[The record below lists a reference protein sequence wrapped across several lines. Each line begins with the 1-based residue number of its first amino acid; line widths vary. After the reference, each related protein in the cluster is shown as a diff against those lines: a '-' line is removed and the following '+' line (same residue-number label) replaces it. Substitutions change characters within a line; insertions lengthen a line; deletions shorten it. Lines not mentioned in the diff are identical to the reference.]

1 MGVTT
6 MGSRLA
12 SGQQPSSEV
21 KHLAPHL
28 VEAEQTGVISVGT
41 AVPIE
46 WGREGAALTPSPESR
61 PRDAPPSRVG

>member
-12 SGQQPSSEV
+12 SGQQPSAEV

-28 VEAEQTGVISVGT
+28 VEAEQTGVISCGDCCT
-41 AVPIE
+41 H
-46 WGREGAALTPSPESR
+46 
-61 PRDAPPSRVG
+61 RVGQRRGCSDPFPRIQTP